1 MAMMN
6 GTKAPKQMGIR
17 MALGTGI
24 FSVALL
30 AGGAG
35 LAGAATSPTHPRTL
49 AHEVQSK
56 RDSRD
61 RGTERTAKDKSTD
74 SKDRSSGDSQRP
86 DPNPPTDR

>member
-1 MAMMN
+1 MALMN

-17 MALGTGI
+17 MGLGTGI
-24 FSVALL
+24 LSLALL

-35 LAGAATSPTHPRTL
+35 LAGAATSPTHSRTL

-61 RGTERTAKDKSTD
+61 RGSERTARDKSTD
-74 SKDRSSGDSQRP
+74 SKEGSSGDSQSP